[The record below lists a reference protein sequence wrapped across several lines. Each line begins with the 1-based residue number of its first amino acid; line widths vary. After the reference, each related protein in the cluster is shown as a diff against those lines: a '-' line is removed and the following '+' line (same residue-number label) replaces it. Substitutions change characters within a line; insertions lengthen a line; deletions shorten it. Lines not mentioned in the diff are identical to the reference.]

1 MSSKAASYEPAK
13 YRADIDGLRA
23 LAILLV
29 IIYHAFPNVLS
40 GGFIGVD
47 VFFVISGYLI
57 STIIY
62 KHLEKGDF
70 SFSNF
75 YLRRI
80 KRIFPA
86 LLAVLITCFAIGWFT
101 LLADEYKQLGKHIAG
116 GAGFMSNLILWNE
129 SGYFDA
135 ASHTKPLLHLWSL
148 GVEEQFYFIWPVIIW
163 AAWKFQLNLMAVAIS
178 IALISFGINIYQIH
192 YLDNL
197 ATTFYLPHT
206 RFWELMVGAIL
217 AQYAL
222 KNPIQN
228 KFYQNLQSVLGIT
241 LILIGVALINTQSL
255 FPGYWALL
263 PVIGT
268 ALIINAGPEARINRF
283 LFAHPAL
290 VWIGL
295 ISFPLYLWHWPALVF
310 ARITAKGAP
319 TPSTQM
325 LAILGSLALATLT
338 YLLIERPIRFGK
350 YPKTKAM
357 ILCLLMAITG
367 FVGFNTYVR
376 DGLTF
381 RLNQI
386 QFRLPPVLQSLGQ
399 SNPNHS
405 SSTQAQGSQLIE
417 ALGNKDPKAIQ
428 TPKRQIWLWGDS
440 YAGHLVAG
448 YQSRFGDLFEIVQIN
463 SNGCPPILDLELPN
477 RRNCSQTNQQNF
489 ERIRNEKPYKV
500 VLAANWT
507 DYDWN
512 RVDKTIQA
520 LKKSGYNSID
530 VIGPAPQWNDSLYK
544 QLYFNYLA
552 TKNPDIPY
560 RMQFGLNQNF
570 LQIEPKLSELAVIN
584 KARYISIVKILCNDS
599 GCITRFGDTR
609 EKLASFDGG
618 HFTEVASK
626 YVVSKFP
633 AQ

>member
-1 MSSKAASYEPAK
+1 MSASKRLSNSK

-29 IIYHAFPNVLS
+29 VIYHAFPKILP

-62 KHLEKGDF
+62 EHLEKGDF

-86 LLAVLITCFAIGWFT
+86 LLAVLMTCFAIGWFA

-116 GAGFMSNLILWNE
+116 GAGFISNLMLWSE
-129 SGYFDA
+129 SGYFDS

-206 RFWELMVGAIL
+206 RFWELMAGAIL
-217 AQYAL
+217 AQYTL
-222 KNPIQN
+222 NHPVLGKPIQN
-228 KFYQNLQSVLGIT
+228 AQSAVGLT
-241 LILIGVALINTQSL
+241 LILVGVVLINTQSL

-268 ALIINAGPEARINRF
+268 VLIINAGPEARINRF
-283 LFAHPAL
+283 LFGHPILA
-290 VWIGL
+290 WIGL

-319 TPSTQM
+319 TASTQM
-325 LAILGSLALATLT
+325 LAILSSLALATLT
-338 YLLIERPIRFGK
+338 FLLIERPIRFSK
-350 YPKTKAM
+350 YHKTTAA
-357 ILCLLMAITG
+357 ILCFLMLGIG
-367 FVGFNTYVR
+367 FVGFNTHAR

-399 SNPNHS
+399 SNPSYS
-405 SSTQAQGSQLIE
+405 SSTQAQNSKTIE
-417 ALGNKDPKAIQ
+417 ALDNKDPKIVQA
-428 TPKRQIWLWGDS
+428 PKKQIWLWGDS

-448 YQSRFGDLFEIVQIN
+448 YQARFGDQFEIIQLN
-463 SNGCPPILDLELPN
+463 SNGCPPILNLELPN
-477 RRNCSQTNQQNF
+477 RRNCSQINQQNF
-489 ERIRNEKPYKV
+489 ERVLNKKPYKV

-507 DYDWN
+507 DYDWK

-520 LKKSGYNSID
+520 LQKSGYNSID

-544 QLYFNYLA
+544 QLYLNYLE
-552 TKNPDIPY
+552 TRNLEIPY
-560 RMQFGLNQNF
+560 RMQFGLNENF
-570 LQIEPKLSELAVIN
+570 LLIEPKLKELVALN
-584 KARYISIVKILCNDS
+584 NARYISIVKILCNDS
-599 GCITRFGDTR
+599 GCITRFGDSSET
-609 EKLASFDGG
+609 LASFDGG

-633 AQ
+633 KQ

>member
-1 MSSKAASYEPAK
+1 MSASHYSSNSK

-23 LAILLV
+23 LAIILV
-29 IIYHAFPNVLS
+29 VIYHGFPNILP

-47 VFFVISGYLI
+47 VFFVISGFLI

-62 KHLEKGDF
+62 EHLEKGDF

-86 LLAVLITCFAIGWFT
+86 LLTVLITCFALGWFT

-116 GAGFMSNLILWNE
+116 GAGFISNLILWDE
-129 SGYFDA
+129 SGYFDS

-163 AAWKFQLNLMAVAIS
+163 AAWKFQLNLMAVAMS
-178 IALISFGINIYQIH
+178 IALISFGANIYQI
-192 YLDNL
+192 YFLDKL
-197 ATTFYLPHT
+197 AATFYLPHT
-206 RFWELMVGAIL
+206 RFWELMAGAIL
-217 AQYAL
+217 AQYTL

-228 KFYQNLQSVLGIT
+228 KFHQNFQSAIGLAF
-241 LILIGVALINTQSL
+241 ILISVALINTQSL

-268 ALIINAGPEARINRF
+268 VLIINAGSQAKINRT
-283 LFAHPAL
+283 LFAHPTL

-319 TPSTQM
+319 TASTQM
-325 LAILGSLALATLT
+325 VAILGALALATLT
-338 YLLIERPIRFGK
+338 YRLIERHIRFGG
-350 YPKTKAM
+350 YHKTKAT
-357 ILCLLMAITG
+357 ILCLLMAVTG
-367 FVGFNTYVR
+367 FVGFNTYAR

-386 QFRLPPVLQSLGQ
+386 QFRLPPILQSLGQ

-405 SSTQAQGSQLIE
+405 SNTQAQNSKPIE
-417 ALGNKDPKAIQ
+417 ALGNKDPKITQ
-428 TPKRQIWLWGDS
+428 TPKKQIWLWGDS
-440 YAGHLVAG
+440 YAGHLLAG
-448 YQSRFGDLFEIVQIN
+448 YQSRFGDEFEIFQLN
-463 SNGCPPILDLELPN
+463 SNGCPPILNLELPN
-477 RRNCSQTNQQNF
+477 RRNCSQINQRNF
-489 ERIRNEKPYKV
+489 ERIRNQKPYKV

-507 DYDWN
+507 DYDWK

-520 LKKSGYNSID
+520 LQKIGYNNID

-544 QLYFNYLA
+544 QLYLNYLE
-552 TKNPDIPY
+552 TRNPEIPY
-560 RMQFGLNQNF
+560 RMQFGLNENF
-570 LQIEPKLSELAVIN
+570 LLIEPKLKELAALN
-584 KARYISIVKILCNDS
+584 NAGYISIVKILCNDS
-599 GCITRFGDTR
+599 GCITRFGDSS
-609 EKLASFDGG
+609 ESLASFDGG

-633 AQ
+633 KQ

>member
-1 MSSKAASYEPAK
+1 MSVPNHLSNSK

-23 LAILLV
+23 LAIVLV
-29 IIYHAFPNVLS
+29 VIYHAFPNILP

-62 KHLEKGDF
+62 EHLEKGDF

-86 LLAVLITCFAIGWFT
+86 LLTVLMTCFAIGWFT

-116 GAGFMSNLILWNE
+116 GAGFISNLILWNE
-129 SGYFDA
+129 SGYFDS

-192 YLDNL
+192 NLDNL

-206 RFWELMVGAIL
+206 RFWELMAGAIL
-217 AQYAL
+217 AQYTLNRSAL
-222 KNPIQN
+222 DKPIQN
-228 KFYQNLQSVLGIT
+228 AQSAVGLT
-241 LILIGVALINTQSL
+241 LILVGVTLIDTQSL

-268 ALIINAGPEARINRF
+268 VLIIHAGSEARINRF
-283 LFAHPAL
+283 LFGHPIL

-319 TPSTQM
+319 TVSTQM
-325 LAILGSLALATLT
+325 LAILGSLVLATLT
-338 YLLIERPIRFGK
+338 FILIERPVRLGK
-350 YPKTKAM
+350 YHKTTAA
-357 ILCLLMAITG
+357 ILCFLMLGIG
-367 FVGFNTYVR
+367 FIGFNTYAR

-399 SNPNHS
+399 NNPNHS
-405 SSTQAQGSQLIE
+405 SSTQAQNSKPIE
-417 ALGNKDPKAIQ
+417 TISNRDLKATQ
-428 TPKRQIWLWGDS
+428 TPKKQIWLWGDS

-448 YQSRFGDLFEIVQIN
+448 YQARFGDQFEIVRIN
-463 SNGCPPILDLELPN
+463 SNGCPPILNLELPN
-477 RRNCSQTNQQNF
+477 RRNCSQTNQENF
-489 ERIRNEKPYKV
+489 ERIRNEQPYKV

-507 DYDWN
+507 DYDWK

-520 LKKSGYNSID
+520 LQKSGFNSID

-544 QLYFNYLA
+544 QLYLNYLD
-552 TKNPDIPY
+552 TKNSEIPY
-560 RMQFGLNQNF
+560 RMKFGLNENF
-570 LQIEPKLSELAVIN
+570 LQIEPKLNELVAIN
-584 KARYISIVKILCNDS
+584 KARYTSIVKILCNYS
-599 GCITRFGDTR
+599 GCITRFGDTSDA
-609 EKLASFDGG
+609 LASFDGG
-618 HFTEVASK
+618 HFTEVASR
-626 YVVSKFP
+626 YVVDRFP
-633 AQ
+633 K

>member
-1 MSSKAASYEPAK
+1 MSTKKYSINPK

-29 IIYHAFPNVLS
+29 VIYHGFPKLLS

-62 KHLEKGDF
+62 EHLEKGNF

-86 LLAVLITCFAIGWFT
+86 LLAVLISCFAIGWFT
-101 LLADEYKQLGKHIAG
+101 LLADEYKQLGKHITG
-116 GAGFMSNLILWNE
+116 GASFISNLMLWSE
-129 SGYFDA
+129 SGYFDS

-163 AAWKFQLNLMAVAIS
+163 AAWKFQLNIMVVAIS
-178 IALISFGINIYQIH
+178 IALISFGINIYQIQH
-192 YLDNL
+192 LDNL
-197 ATTFYLPHT
+197 ATTFYLPHS

-217 AQYAL
+217 AQYTL
-222 KNPIQN
+222 KHP
-228 KFYQNLQSVLGIT
+228 VLGKPMQNAQSAVGLT

-263 PVIGT
+263 PVTGT
-268 ALIINAGPEARINRF
+268 ALIINAGPKARINHL
-283 LFAHPAL
+283 LFSHPIL

-310 ARITAKGAP
+310 ARITAKGTP
-319 TPSTQM
+319 TTSTQM
-325 LAILGSLALATLT
+325 LAIICSLALATLT
-338 YLLIERPIRFGK
+338 FILIERPIRIGK
-350 YPKTKAM
+350 YHKTTVA
-357 ILCLLMAITG
+357 ILCFLMLGIGYA
-367 FVGFNTYVR
+367 GFNIFAR

-399 SNPNHS
+399 INPNHS
-405 SSTQAQGSQLIE
+405 SITQAQNSKPLE
-417 ALGNKDPKAIQ
+417 ELDNKGLKAAQ
-428 TPKRQIWLWGDS
+428 PSKKIWLWGDS
-440 YAGHLVAG
+440 YAGHLASG
-448 YQSRFGDLFEIVQIN
+448 YQSRFGDQFEIVQLN
-463 SNGCPPILDLELPN
+463 SNGCPPILNLELPN

-489 ERIRNEKPYKV
+489 ERVLNEKPHKV
-500 VLAANWT
+500 VLAGNWT
-507 DYDWN
+507 DYDWKK
-512 RVDKTIQA
+512 VDQTIKA
-520 LKKSGYNSID
+520 LLKSGFHNID

-544 QLYFNYLA
+544 QLYLNYLL
-552 TKNPDIPY
+552 TKNTEIPY

-570 LQIEPKLSELAVIN
+570 LQIEPMLNDLATMN
-584 KARYISIVKILCNDS
+584 KVRYISIVNILCNDS
-599 GCITRFGDTR
+599 GCLTRFGDSSDT
-609 EKLASFDGG
+609 LASFDGG
-618 HFTEVASK
+618 HFTEAASK
-626 YVVSKFP
+626 YVVNKFP
-633 AQ
+633 KQ

>member
-1 MSSKAASYEPAK
+1 MSAPHHLSNSK

-23 LAILLV
+23 LAIV
-29 IIYHAFPNVLS
+29 FVVIYHAFPNILP

-62 KHLEKGDF
+62 EHLEKGDF

-86 LLAVLITCFAIGWFT
+86 LLAVLITCFTIGWFT

-116 GAGFMSNLILWNE
+116 GAGFISNLMLWSE
-129 SGYFDA
+129 SGYFDS

-163 AAWKFQLNLMAVAIS
+163 AAWKFQLNLMAVAIC
-178 IALISFGINIYQIH
+178 IALISFGMNIYQIH

-197 ATTFYLPHT
+197 AATFYLPHT
-206 RFWELMVGAIL
+206 RFWELMAGAIL
-217 AQYAL
+217 AQYTLNRSAL
-222 KNPIQN
+222 DKPIQN
-228 KFYQNLQSVLGIT
+228 AQSAVGLT
-241 LILIGVALINTQSL
+241 LILVGVALINTQSL

-268 ALIINAGPEARINRF
+268 VLIIHAGPEARINRF
-283 LFAHPAL
+283 LFGHPLL

-310 ARITAKGAP
+310 ARITAKGVP
-319 TPSTQM
+319 TASTQM
-325 LAILGSLALATLT
+325 LAILSSLALATIT
-338 YLLIERPIRFGK
+338 FLLIERPIRFGK
-350 YPKTKAM
+350 YHKTKAM

-367 FVGFNTYVR
+367 FVGFNTYAR

-405 SSTQAQGSQLIE
+405 SNTQAQSTKPIE
-417 ALGNKDPKAIQ
+417 TISNKDLKATQAPK
-428 TPKRQIWLWGDS
+428 KQIWLWGDS

-448 YQSRFGDLFEIVQIN
+448 YQSRFGDQFEIIQLN
-463 SNGCPPILDLELPN
+463 SNGCPPILNLELPN
-477 RRNCSQTNQQNF
+477 RRNCSQTNQENF
-489 ERIRNEKPYKV
+489 ERIRNEQPYKV

-507 DYDWN
+507 DYDWKK
-512 RVDKTIQA
+512 VDQTIKA
-520 LKKSGYNSID
+520 LQKSGFNSID
-530 VIGPAPQWNDSLYK
+530 IVGPAPQWNDSLYK
-544 QLYFNYLA
+544 QLYLNYLA
-552 TKNPDIPY
+552 TKNPEIPY
-560 RMQFGLNQNF
+560 RMKFGLNQNF
-570 LQIEPKLSELAVIN
+570 LQIEPKLNELAVIN
-584 KARYISIVKILCNDS
+584 KARYISIVKILCNNW
-599 GCITRFGDTR
+599 GCITRFGDTSDT
-609 EKLASFDGG
+609 LASFDGG

-626 YVVSKFP
+626 YVVAKFP
-633 AQ
+633 KQ

>member
-1 MSSKAASYEPAK
+1 LSSKAASYEPAK

-197 ATTFYLPHT
+197 ATTFYLPHA

-241 LILIGVALINTQSL
+241 LILIGVALINT
-255 FPGYWALL
+255 
-263 PVIGT
+263 
-268 ALIINAGPEARINRF
+268 N
-283 LFAHPAL
+283 
-290 VWIGL
+290 
-295 ISFPLYLWHWPALVF
+295 LYF
-310 ARITAKGAP
+310 
-319 TPSTQM
+319 Q
-325 LAILGSLALATLT
+325 
-338 YLLIERPIRFGK
+338 
-350 YPKTKAM
+350 
-357 ILCLLMAITG
+357 
-367 FVGFNTYVR
+367 
-376 DGLTF
+376 D
-381 RLNQI
+381 
-386 QFRLPPVLQSLGQ
+386 
-399 SNPNHS
+399 
-405 SSTQAQGSQLIE
+405 
-417 ALGNKDPKAIQ
+417 
-428 TPKRQIWLWGDS
+428 
-440 YAGHLVAG
+440 
-448 YQSRFGDLFEIVQIN
+448 
-463 SNGCPPILDLELPN
+463 
-477 RRNCSQTNQQNF
+477 
-489 ERIRNEKPYKV
+489 
-500 VLAANWT
+500 
-507 DYDWN
+507 
-512 RVDKTIQA
+512 
-520 LKKSGYNSID
+520 
-530 VIGPAPQWNDSLYK
+530 IGPFYQ
-544 QLYFNYLA
+544 
-552 TKNPDIPY
+552 
-560 RMQFGLNQNF
+560 
-570 LQIEPKLSELAVIN
+570 
-584 KARYISIVKILCNDS
+584 
-599 GCITRFGDTR
+599 
-609 EKLASFDGG
+609 
-618 HFTEVASK
+618 
-626 YVVSKFP
+626 
-633 AQ
+633 

>member
-1 MSSKAASYEPAK
+1 MSAHSHPSQSK

-29 IIYHAFPNVLS
+29 VIYHAFPKLLP

-62 KHLEKGDF
+62 EHLEKGDF

-116 GAGFMSNLILWNE
+116 GAGFISNLMLWSE
-129 SGYFDA
+129 SGYFDS

-192 YLDNL
+192 YIDNL
-197 ATTFYLPHT
+197 ATTFYLPHS
-206 RFWELMVGAIL
+206 RFWELMAGAIL
-217 AQYAL
+217 AQYTL
-222 KNPIQN
+222 KHPVLGKPIQN
-228 KFYQNLQSVLGIT
+228 AQSAVGLT
-241 LILIGVALINTQSL
+241 LILVGVALINTQSL

-268 ALIINAGPEARINRF
+268 VLIINAGPEARINRF
-283 LFAHPAL
+283 LFGHPIL

-295 ISFPLYLWHWPALVF
+295 ISFPMYLWHWPALVF

-319 TPSTQM
+319 TASTQM
-325 LAILGSLALATLT
+325 LAILSSLALATLT
-338 YLLIERPIRFGK
+338 FLLIERPIRLGK
-350 YPKTKAM
+350 YHKTTAA
-357 ILCLLMAITG
+357 ILCFLMLGIG
-367 FVGFNTYVR
+367 FVGFNTHAR

-405 SSTQAQGSQLIE
+405 SSTQVQNTKSTE
-417 ALGNKDPKAIQ
+417 APGNQDPKAAQ
-428 TPKRQIWLWGDS
+428 PPKKQIWLWGDS

-448 YQSRFGDLFEIVQIN
+448 YQARFGDQFEIIQLN
-463 SNGCPPILDLELPN
+463 SNGCPPILNLELPN
-477 RRNCSQTNQQNF
+477 RRNCTQSNQQNF
-489 ERIRNEKPYKV
+489 VRVLNKKPYKV

-507 DYDWN
+507 DYDWKK
-512 RVDKTIQA
+512 VDQTIKA
-520 LKKSGYNSID
+520 LHKSGFNSID

-544 QLYFNYLA
+544 QLYLNYLE
-552 TKNPDIPY
+552 TKNPEIPY
-560 RMQFGLNQNF
+560 RMQFGLNKNF
-570 LQIEPKLSELAVIN
+570 LLIEPKLKELAALN
-584 KARYISIVKILCNDS
+584 NARYISIVNILCNDS
-599 GCITRFGDTR
+599 GCITRFGDSSET
-609 EKLASFDGG
+609 LASFDGG

-633 AQ
+633 KE

>member
-1 MSSKAASYEPAK
+1 MSAPKRLSNSK
-13 YRADIDGLRA
+13 YRANIDGLRA

-29 IIYHAFPNVLS
+29 VIYHAFPKLLP

-62 KHLEKGDF
+62 EHLEKGDF

-86 LLAVLITCFAIGWFT
+86 LLAILISCFAIGWFT
-101 LLADEYKQLGKHIAG
+101 LLADEYKQLGKHISG
-116 GAGFMSNLILWNE
+116 GAGFISNLMLWSE
-129 SGYFDA
+129 SGYFDS

-163 AAWKFQLNLMAVAIS
+163 AAWKFELNLMAVAIS

-206 RFWELMVGAIL
+206 RFWELMAGAIL
-217 AQYAL
+217 AQYTL
-222 KNPIQN
+222 NRSTLDKPIQN
-228 KFYQNLQSVLGIT
+228 TQSAVGLT
-241 LILIGVALINTQSL
+241 LILIGVALIDTQSL
-255 FPGYWALL
+255 FPGYWTLL

-268 ALIINAGPEARINRF
+268 VLIINAGIDAKINRF
-283 LFAHPAL
+283 LFGHPIL

-319 TPSTQM
+319 TTSTQM
-325 LAILGSLALATLT
+325 LAILSSLALATLT
-338 YLLIERPIRFGK
+338 FLLIERPIRFAK
-350 YPKTKAM
+350 HHKTTVA
-357 ILCLLMAITG
+357 ILCFLMLGIG
-367 FVGFNTYVR
+367 FIGFNTYAR

-386 QFRLPPVLQSLGQ
+386 QFRLPPILQSLGQ

-405 SSTQAQGSQLIE
+405 SSTQAQNSKPIE
-417 ALGNKDPKAIQ
+417 ALENKDSKIVQ
-428 TPKRQIWLWGDS
+428 TSKKQIWLWGDS

-448 YQSRFGDLFEIVQIN
+448 YQARFGDQFEIVRIN
-463 SNGCPPILDLELPN
+463 SNGCPPILNLELPN
-477 RRNCSQTNQQNF
+477 RHNCSQINQQNF
-489 ERIRNEKPYKV
+489 ERVRIERPYKV

-507 DYDWN
+507 DYDWKQI
-512 RVDKTIQA
+512 DQTIKA
-520 LKKSGYNSID
+520 LQKIGYNNID
-530 VIGPAPQWNDSLYK
+530 VIGPAPQWNDTLYK
-544 QLYFNYLA
+544 QLYSNYLS
-552 TKNPDIPY
+552 TKNPEIPY
-560 RMQFGLNQNF
+560 RIQFGLNENF
-570 LQIEPKLSELAVIN
+570 LLIEPQLKELAVLN
-584 KARYISIVKILCNDS
+584 NARYISIVKILCNDS
-599 GCITRFGDTR
+599 GCITRFGDTSDT
-609 EKLASFDGG
+609 LASFDGG

-633 AQ
+633 KQ